1 MWLGLRGSSHIGK
14 KKKRKTLKRR
24 VIQIEEKTHRRSVLI
39 KKEMSLSRI
48 VLIKNS

>member
-1 MWLGLRGSSHIGK
+1 MWLGLRGSSYIG

>member
-1 MWLGLRGSSHIGK
+1 MAWLKGIIPYRE

-24 VIQIEEKTHRRSVLI
+24 VIQIEEKSHRRSVLI